1 MFVCYATLVLGV
13 VPFNMSFNLLSPDES
28 LAAYT
33 ALVLKF
39 FRVTMFMLFEV
50 LLHFSAEVV
59 ANCTDE
65 HLAGVYFGVCY

>member
-1 MFVCYATLVLGV
+1 MFICYATLVLGV

-39 FRVTMFMLFEV
+39 FHVTAFMLFEV

-59 ANCTDE
+59 ANRTDK
-65 HLAGVYFGVCY
+65 HLAGVCFGVCY

>member
-1 MFVCYATLVLGV
+1 MLGV
-13 VPFNMSFNLLSPDES
+13 VPFNMSFDLLSPDES
-28 LAAYT
+28 LATYT

-39 FRVTMFMLFEV
+39 FRVAMFVLFKV

-65 HLAGVYFGVCY
+65 HLAGVCFGMCH